1 MATSADYIIRLRA
14 NNSDLKRKLAE
25 SRSRMRQYNST
36 VSSISRSVGTH
47 MSALFAVGSV
57 VYFARAQYQLIKQID
72 SLDKSLKA
80 VQKTSDAYNKSTSF
94 LSKLAEEA
102 GVGINSLTKSYIKF
116 TAAAQ
121 GTKLE
126 GDIAD
131 DVFRKMTKS
140 AAVLGLSAAD
150 TEGILY
156 ALNQMISKGTVSSEE
171 LKRQLGDRLPG
182 AFRIMTEALGVT
194 QKELLKLLQT
204 GALMT
209 EDVLPKFAAQVE
221 KAFGADKISKVNTL
235 TAAEN
240 RLNTAWIEFVKSV
253 EGGEGKIS
261 NVLISIT
268 TALTNVVKKM
278 KELNGDKS
286 ADFIDG
292 FDYYKRILDI
302 NNPKDLQRVYARFDK
317 FTKEFEGLGNRLKA
331 AQDSI
336 KAQQG
341 SPSPNVTEDMANI
354 SKLKERYDFLSGAIS
369 AIKENFKAYYKTL
382 VDARQETE
390 TLTTSTNELKI
401 AYDQLSNLKSF
412 SIEDGLK
419 QIDGVSLMT
428 DNDKR
433 FEKVKEST
441 KAVSEMLAQN
451 ANENERMIAEYQ
463 QRVMAL
469 NNLAAATMTDAIG
482 SFAETLT
489 FSGIDDAFAAML
501 ESVANGLSQ
510 FGSLLIAQGIAIGAF
525 KKSLETL
532 NPAVA
537 IGAGIALKLAAGAI
551 RNHASSM
558 SKGGSG
564 GGGSSGGYQ
573 GIAGQ
578 SGRGSTT
585 PDVIYLKLKGN
596 ELQATID
603 MNDRRKQRTG

>member
-1 MATSADYIIRLRA
+1 
-14 NNSDLKRKLAE
+14 
-25 SRSRMRQYNST
+25 
-36 VSSISRSVGTH
+36 
-47 MSALFAVGSV
+47 
-57 VYFARAQYQLIKQID
+57 
-72 SLDKSLKA
+72 
-80 VQKTSDAYNKSTSF
+80 
-94 LSKLAEEA
+94 
-102 GVGINSLTKSYIKF
+102 
-116 TAAAQ
+116 
-121 GTKLE
+121 
-126 GDIAD
+126 
-131 DVFRKMTKS
+131 
-140 AAVLGLSAAD
+140 
-150 TEGILY
+150 LY
-156 ALNQMISKGTVSSEE
+156 AINQMISKGTVSSEE

>member
-578 SGRGSTT
+578 SGRGSTA